1 MAKEAVMFKASLRSP
16 ILALVFAL
24 GTFQLSAD
32 LERFLNVL
40 VPRLVKP
47 TVAEPLA
54 CRASADG
61 RLTCSKPGVRLKSGC
76 TIVPDGK
83 PGTCT
88 P

>member
-1 MAKEAVMFKASLRSP
+1 MFKASLRSP
-16 ILALVFAL
+16 ALTLVFAL
-24 GTFQLSAD
+24 GTFQLPAD
-32 LERFLNVL
+32 LESRFLNAL
-40 VPRLVKP
+40 VPTLTKP
-47 TVAEPLA
+47 AVAAPLT

-61 RLTCSKPGVRLKSGC
+61 RLTCSKPVVRLKSGC